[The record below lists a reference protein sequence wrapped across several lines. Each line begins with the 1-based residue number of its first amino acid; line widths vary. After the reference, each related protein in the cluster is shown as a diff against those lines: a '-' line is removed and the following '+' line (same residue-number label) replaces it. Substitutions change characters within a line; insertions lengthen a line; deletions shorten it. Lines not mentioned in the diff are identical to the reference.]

1 MVRSGLFGLGRSRL
15 RGLNWA
21 RRTWLLA
28 LLLPLALIGC
38 ASAPPSAQLPSEMVQ
53 AFALQGR
60 VSIRYGA
67 ESLSGQLDWR
77 ADVASDEVLLSSP
90 LGQGIA
96 SIRRHD
102 GGVSLIRPGQP
113 MVTAESVEML
123 TLSELGFRLPLTG
136 LRYWVQARPDPARA
150 SKMHFSAAGG
160 VDQIAQDG
168 WKIDYLAFQGNL
180 PRKIHIS
187 REDLEIR
194 LVIDAWRTN

>member
-1 MVRSGLFGLGRSRL
+1 
-15 RGLNWA
+15 
-21 RRTWLLA
+21 
-28 LLLPLALIGC
+28 
-38 ASAPPSAQLPSEMVQ
+38 MVQ

-67 ESLSGQLDWR
+67 ESLSGQMSWR
-77 ADVASDEVLLSSP
+77 ADAASDEVLLSSP

-102 GGVSLIRPGQP
+102 GGVSLTRPGQP

-123 TLSELGFRLPLTG
+123 TQSELGFRLPLAG
-136 LRYWVQARPDPARA
+136 LRYWVQAMPDPARA
-150 SKMHFSAAGG
+150 SKMHFGATGD

-168 WKIDYLAFQGNL
+168 WKIEYLEFQGNL

-194 LVIDAWRTN
+194 LVIDEWRTN